1 LFEKLGFG
9 GMLKKWIRNMGWM
22 KLSTLG
28 IDVYP
33 EALAEFYFNL
43 SPEFDGKAM
52 DFTFKN
58 HIFTF
63 TFD

>member
-1 LFEKLGFG
+1 
-9 GMLKKWIRNMGWM
+9 MGWM